1 MICDIRVGQAYVG
14 DDGQWCYFT
23 QADATAYNQGAK
35 DAYYHRSRRTLN
47 SDYAKGLTDKQLE
60 LYHVGYNDAPFGEKD
75 F

>member
-1 MICDIRVGQAYVG
+1 MLDIKIGQSYVDEFG
-14 DDGQWCYFT
+14 EWDFYTERDCI
-23 QADATAYNQGAK
+23 AYNQGAK

-47 SDYAKGLTDKQLE
+47 SDYAKRLTDKQLE